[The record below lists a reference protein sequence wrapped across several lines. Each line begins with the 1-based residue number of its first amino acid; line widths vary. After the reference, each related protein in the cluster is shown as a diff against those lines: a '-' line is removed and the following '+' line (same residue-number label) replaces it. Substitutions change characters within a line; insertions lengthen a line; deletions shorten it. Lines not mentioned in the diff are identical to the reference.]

1 MSCKLNN
8 AFAAYVMIQTSIQC
22 AVCHKKVK
30 DKTQD
35 TEPPPEDYSGFE
47 LTPNPA
53 YGEIL
58 YVKSDKSQGEVQLT
72 KENDDGNVYVSPVG
86 SLQFTKTSLYSTNV
100 AIFTVISL
108 MICAV

>member
-8 AFAAYVMIQTSIQC
+8 AFAAYVMIRTSIQC
-22 AVCHKKVK
+22 TVCHKKAK

-35 TEPPPEDYSGFE
+35 TEPLPEEYGGLE

-53 YGEIL
+53 YGEIS
-58 YVKSDKSQGEVQLT
+58 YVKSDKSRGEVQLT

-86 SLQFTKTSLYSTNV
+86 SLQFMKTSLY
-100 AIFTVISL
+100 FTVISL

>member
-1 MSCKLNN
+1 M
-8 AFAAYVMIQTSIQC
+8 AQIFIQC
-22 AVCHKKVK
+22 TVCHKEAK

-35 TEPPPEDYSGFE
+35 TEPPPEDYGGLE

-53 YGEIL
+53 YAEVS
-58 YVKSDKSQGEVQLT
+58 YVKSDKSRGEVNLT

-86 SLQFTKTSLYSTNV
+86 SLQFMKSSMYSTNV